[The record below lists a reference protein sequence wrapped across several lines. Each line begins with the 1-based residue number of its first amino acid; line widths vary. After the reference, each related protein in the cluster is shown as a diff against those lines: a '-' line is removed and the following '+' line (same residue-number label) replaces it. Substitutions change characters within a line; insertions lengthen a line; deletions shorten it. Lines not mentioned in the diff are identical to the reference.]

1 MESMKDARCVL
12 CGEHFMTA
20 EIINLNKVRK
30 ARERADREREAHEN
44 RLKYG
49 QSKAERN
56 LADAQHR
63 KSQAELDGAQ
73 RGGLAEDGADD
84 IDPSNAS

>member
-1 MESMKDARCVL
+1 
-12 CGEHFMTA
+12 MTA

-49 QSKAERN
+49 QSKSERS
-56 LADAQHR
+56 LLDAQQR
-63 KSQAELDGAQ
+63 KSQTDLEAARRESNGGIGDAE
-73 RGGLAEDGADD
+73 D
-84 IDPSNAS
+84 IDPGTAS

>member
-1 MESMKDARCVL
+1 
-12 CGEHFMTA
+12 MTA

-49 QSKAERN
+49 QSKGERT
-56 LADAQHR
+56 LADSQQR
-63 KSQAELDGAQ
+63 KTQAELDGA
-73 RGGLAEDGADD
+73 RRDDPADDADD

>member
-1 MESMKDARCVL
+1 
-12 CGEHFMTA
+12 MTA

-49 QSKAERN
+49 QSKSERT
-56 LADAQHR
+56 LVDAQQR
-63 KSQAELDGAQ
+63 KTQSDLEGA
-73 RGGLAEDGADD
+73 RREGKGRAGDTDD
-84 IDPSNAS
+84 IDPSAAS

>member
-1 MESMKDARCVL
+1 
-12 CGEHFMTA
+12 MTA

-30 ARERADREREAHEN
+30 ARERADREKEAHEN

-49 QSKAERN
+49 QSKSERG

-63 KSQAELDGAQ
+63 KSQADLDGV
-73 RGGLAEDGADD
+73 RREPDGRTIDDTDD

>member
-1 MESMKDARCVL
+1 
-12 CGEHFMTA
+12 MTA

-30 ARERADREREAHEN
+30 ARERADREKEAHEN

-49 QSKAERN
+49 QSKVERN

-63 KSQAELDGAQ
+63 KSQADLDGAQ
-73 RGGLAEDGADD
+73 RGGSHAEDDADD
-84 IDPSNAS
+84 NDPTTAS

>member
-1 MESMKDARCVL
+1 
-12 CGEHFMTA
+12 MTA

-49 QSKAERN
+49 QSKSERS
-56 LADAQHR
+56 LADTQHR
-63 KSQAELDGAQ
+63 KSQGELDGA
-73 RGGLAEDGADD
+73 RREDKAPAATDDVDD

>member
-1 MESMKDARCVL
+1 
-12 CGEHFMTA
+12 MTA

-56 LADAQHR
+56 VADAQQR
-63 KSQAELDGAQ
+63 KAQADLDGAQ
-73 RGGLAEDGADD
+73 RDENGPAKEIDD
-84 IDPSNAS
+84 IDPSTAS

>member
-1 MESMKDARCVL
+1 
-12 CGEHFMTA
+12 MTA

-30 ARERADREREAHEN
+30 ARERAEREREAHEN

-49 QSKAERN
+49 QSKGERS
-56 LADAQHR
+56 LIDAQHR
-63 KSQAELDGAQ
+63 KTHADLDGA
-73 RGGLAEDGADD
+73 RRDDDNSAAEADD

>member
-1 MESMKDARCVL
+1 
-12 CGEHFMTA
+12 MTA

-49 QSKAERN
+49 QSKSERG

-63 KSQAELDGAQ
+63 KSQSELDRA
-73 RGGLAEDGADD
+73 RRDETRTADDTDD

>member
-1 MESMKDARCVL
+1 
-12 CGEHFMTA
+12 MTA

-30 ARERADREREAHEN
+30 ARERADREREAQEN

-49 QSKAERN
+49 QSKSERG

-63 KSQAELDGAQ
+63 KSQAELDGA
-73 RGGLAEDGADD
+73 RRDGNHEADD
-84 IDPSNAS
+84 ADDFDPGNAS

>member
-1 MESMKDARCVL
+1 
-12 CGEHFMTA
+12 MTA

-49 QSKAERN
+49 QSKPERN

-63 KSQAELDGAQ
+63 KTQSDLEGA
-73 RGGLAEDGADD
+73 RREGKGGVSDADD

>member
-1 MESMKDARCVL
+1 
-12 CGEHFMTA
+12 MTA

-49 QSKAERN
+49 QSKAERSI
-56 LADAQHR
+56 ADAQQR
-63 KSQAELDGAQ
+63 KTQGELDGA
-73 RGGLAEDGADD
+73 RRDDNSPAEDADD
-84 IDPSNAS
+84 FDPSTAS